1 MRYRSGRIGKS
12 SNCECR
18 LRSNRPRCTNCGGPL
33 ARPGDGA
40 LGLLLL
46 FPLFQHLVQG
56 RDQLQQLFWIMFATG
71 SFAKL
76 QPALILEVRHIFLL
90 LMSRLDSQL
99 MAGEKQVRCHTQKI
113 NNLERERRSGRGLVS
128 LSGVISSRG
137 AAHFSTANYQ
147 LSFPKNQKGDVK
159 QLRNGDA
166 HDRVGGD
173 LHSSA

>member
-1 MRYRSGRIGKS
+1 ML
-12 SNCECR
+12 

-90 LMSRLDSQL
+90 LMSSPRFATPSWGEAGSMPHPKNQQL
-99 MAGEKQVRCHTQKI
+99 RTRKAVWQGTSFAFR
-113 NNLERERRSGRGLVS
+113 
-128 LSGVISSRG
+128 VISSRG
-137 AAHFSTANYQ
+137 AAHFSTADCE
-147 LSFPKNQKGDVK
+147 LSFPKNQK
-159 QLRNGDA
+159 
-166 HDRVGGD
+166 
-173 LHSSA
+173 